1 MKKRI
6 ILVRHGRQNSSKCN
20 VDVALSPEGILQ
32 AELLAKRLEGQNF
45 DIMYTSTLKRAIQ
58 TGDIINQALKL
69 NVERRAGINEI
80 DWGAIVGL
88 DNRER
93 MEMYSS
99 FMHDRLLRTS
109 DLPFPGGESGE
120 DCFSRA
126 YPVIKEIIDSPHNSI
141 IVITHGGLIR
151 SLICGLLNLPFK
163 EKLAFGSSLE
173 NTSLTKLIYDSET
186 NLFTLETF
194 NDYYHLIGH
203 NELMR
208 SSWKEK

>member
-93 MEMYSS
+93 MERYSS

-109 DLPFPGGESGE
+109 DLPFPG
-120 DCFSRA
+120 
-126 YPVIKEIIDSPHNSI
+126 
-141 IVITHGGLIR
+141 
-151 SLICGLLNLPFK
+151 
-163 EKLAFGSSLE
+163 
-173 NTSLTKLIYDSET
+173 
-186 NLFTLETF
+186 
-194 NDYYHLIGH
+194 
-203 NELMR
+203 
-208 SSWKEK
+208 